1 MNQPESDCRYRWLSE
16 TISNLL
22 GISERKFADA
32 LLIEH
37 NDQINGFFN
46 DDIDEFSESNNRLL
60 FVWRTFYDKLVEEA
74 ITVLEEGELMA
85 FESFSATVMNSNY
98 VEFCS
103 LSLSVSCG
111 RFSFGDLQSDRRR
124 RRPSRRG
131 RGARGKVSASE

>member
-1 MNQPESDCRYRWLSE
+1 MNRVESDCRYRWLSE

-22 GISERKFADA
+22 GISDRKFADA

-46 DDIDEFSESNNRLL
+46 ENIDEFSESNNRLL

-85 FESFSATVMNSNY
+85 FESFSS
-98 VEFCS
+98 
-103 LSLSVSCG
+103 
-111 RFSFGDLQSDRRR
+111 
-124 RRPSRRG
+124 P
-131 RGARGKVSASE
+131 